1 MRVKSAVTGKFRTVG
16 ASVER
21 LEWIPGEKSKVTVTM
36 MSKSLQG
43 EWLGSGVGN
52 KDRYGEILTAGSS
65 AGFSQWEHRLPQA
78 RMQD

>member
-1 MRVKSAVTGKFRTVG
+1 MTGKFRTVG

-65 AGFSQWEHRLPQA
+65 AGCRTSVPAWVRSKIPA
-78 RMQD
+78 SVVPS

>member
-1 MRVKSAVTGKFRTVG
+1 MASRGKEQSDSDNDVKSLR
-16 ASVER
+16 
-21 LEWIPGEKSKVTVTM
+21 
-36 MSKSLQG
+36 G